1 MNLQDLS
8 AIIDIDV
15 QGSLARFSN
24 FEPMYIKYLK
34 RFNTEPT
41 YEALKAA
48 VESRDFGA
56 IETSAHTLKG
66 IAGNLG
72 LNTLYAAFN
81 EIVQAVRSQDHDK
94 AIVLC
99 QDIDLKVE
107 QVKAAIAQLD
117 QLFQSTLG
125 VLLPQK
131 Q

>member
-8 AIIDIDV
+8 TVIDIDI

-41 YEALKAA
+41 YDALKAA
-48 VESRDFGA
+48 VEAKDFGA

-72 LNTLYAAFN
+72 LNNLYTSFN
-81 EIVQAVRSQDHDK
+81 SIVQAVRAQEHDK
-94 AIVLC
+94 AITLC
-99 QDIDLKVE
+99 HEVDVQVE

-117 QLFQSTLG
+117 
-125 VLLPQK
+125 
-131 Q
+131 